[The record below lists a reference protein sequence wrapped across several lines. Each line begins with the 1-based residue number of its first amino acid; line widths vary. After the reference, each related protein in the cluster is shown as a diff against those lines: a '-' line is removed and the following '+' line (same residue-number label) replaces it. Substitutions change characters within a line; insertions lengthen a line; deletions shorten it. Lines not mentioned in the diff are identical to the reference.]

1 MIKSG
6 QIFYETTLS
15 FACVNISPLV
25 PGHVLVCP
33 KRDVARYKNLSM
45 DEVVDLAKSCQ
56 IVSSALETHFKT
68 EALTISMQDGEA
80 AGQSVA
86 HVHWHILPRKKGDFE
101 KNDDIYEKLQADGT
115 EIRVRRTDEEMKNE
129 SVVFRQLF
137 A

>member
-1 MIKSG
+1 MQNFGPHSLKKSV
-6 QIFYETTLS
+6 QIFYETALS

-56 IVSSALETHFKT
+56 IVSSALETHFKA
-68 EALTISMQDGEA
+68 EALTISMQDGKA

-86 HVHWHILPRKKGDFE
+86 HVHWHILPRKEGDFE
-101 KNDDIYEKLQADGT
+101 KNDD
-115 EIRVRRTDEEMKNE
+115 
-129 SVVFRQLF
+129 
-137 A
+137 